1 MENVPLK
8 VLLIVDALSEIPQ
21 LMGYLY
27 PPHHALSRRWELCG
41 AGS

>member
-8 VLLIVDALSEIPQ
+8 VLLIVDALAEIPQ

-27 PPHHALSRRWELCG
+27 LPPHALS
-41 AGS
+41 